1 MELLYGTPIVLASY
15 LFILFLAGLAVLVFG
30 KRRQNYATWI
40 IGILL
45 VGLLAMVAL
54 GWSSLVEE
62 GLHEKRWLTGWIL
75 PRDEPGAI
83 TVGVLQ
89 DPLGLTMVALA
100 TILSGIVLLN
110 RGLLAKEPSPERYK
124 AAFAISTV
132 GVSISWIA
140 MTPWL
145 SFVGIGLAILG
156 GFVSLGSRW
165 DTDGEANVAMRF
177 GWEKSWGLFLA
188 VLGACILAGSRP
200 PLDWAN
206 AESWAALPG
215 SSDEIGAGLLAAG
228 LFIQLQSFPLT
239 GWIITSSGSPPVLR
253 VVLNQVFPA
262 LAVFGVLIRLE
273 PQLRSVGILPV
284 FGWVALGSALFTIG
298 SGFLQTQGRQGLSL
312 WISAGFSVV
321 FSTLAFSGQWVA
333 TAVLIGLVLGAAAF
347 SIAVSAFDVKGPKGA
362 SNGTKSD
369 WIKVACF
376 AAVAAATGVLGF
388 VSAGGIL
395 RWLAVWDSSALEFAA
410 GFVFFLF
417 VLHGWKLAWNAFR
430 VKSISDA
437 SWFTISA
444 PFVLIVLALG
454 LVWTGTASGE
464 AVFEA
469 PDRLFASLFDI
480 LFGSSSARD
489 RAGDGEA
496 LSSALW
502 LLLGIQAVAFATA
515 YWTSGRKLDLFQQA
529 ARTFPRF
536 SAFLTS
542 GYGVDRFGLWVLG
555 IMRATGSFI
564 DWAVGEQFAGRLGG
578 TLAVRLI
585 RNTAAAFT
593 AADDKFSE
601 RLNATVLRVVQ
612 VPGKVFQLIQNG
624 DVQWYLL
631 FGIGSGMAM
640 LLHFMR
646 G

>member
-1 MELLYGTPIVLASY
+1 MELLYGTPILLASY
-15 LFILFLAGLAVLVFG
+15 LFVLFLAGLGVLVFG

-40 IGILL
+40 VGILL
-45 VGLLAMVAL
+45 AGLLAVVAL

-124 AAFAISTV
+124 AAFAISTA
-132 GVSISWIA
+132 GVSVSWIA

-145 SFVGIGLAILG
+145 AFVGIGLAILG
-156 GFVSLGSRW
+156 GFISLGSRW
-165 DTDGEANVAMRF
+165 DTDDEANVAMRF

-188 VLGACILAGSRP
+188 FLGACILAGSRS

-206 AESWAALPG
+206 AENWAALPG

-253 VVLNQVFPA
+253 VVLNQVLPA
-262 LAVFGVLIRLE
+262 LSVFGVLIRLE
-273 PQLRSVGILPV
+273 PQFRSVGILPV

-333 TAVLIGLVLGAAAF
+333 TAVLIGLALGAAAF
-347 SIAVSAFDVKGPKGA
+347 SIAVSAFEVKGPKGA
-362 SNGTKSD
+362 SNRTKSD
-369 WIKVACF
+369 WIRVACF

-395 RWLAVWDSSALEFAA
+395 RWLAVW
-410 GFVFFLF
+410 V
-417 VLHGWKLAWNAFR
+417 
-430 VKSISDA
+430 
-437 SWFTISA
+437 
-444 PFVLIVLALG
+444 
-454 LVWTGTASGE
+454 
-464 AVFEA
+464 
-469 PDRLFASLFDI
+469 RLFSFC
-480 LFGSSSARD
+480 SSRLEARLECIQ
-489 RAGDGEA
+489 GE
-496 LSSALW
+496 
-502 LLLGIQAVAFATA
+502 GHQ
-515 YWTSGRKLDLFQQA
+515 
-529 ARTFPRF
+529 
-536 SAFLTS
+536 
-542 GYGVDRFGLWVLG
+542 
-555 IMRATGSFI
+555 
-564 DWAVGEQFAGRLGG
+564 
-578 TLAVRLI
+578 
-585 RNTAAAFT
+585 
-593 AADDKFSE
+593 
-601 RLNATVLRVVQ
+601 
-612 VPGKVFQLIQNG
+612 
-624 DVQWYLL
+624 
-631 FGIGSGMAM
+631 
-640 LLHFMR
+640 
-646 G
+646 